1 VRKRDKER
9 IRKILVAQREQL
21 LGNVQKAL
29 SGDIHLDRD
38 NFSDEIDTATAET
51 GIAFTG
57 RLRERERALLNKID
71 QTLEKLEEGVF
82 GECEKCGEEIGV
94 KRLLAR
100 PVAALCIDCKAEQET
115 LERRM
120 G

>member
-1 VRKRDKER
+1 MDR
-9 IRKILVAQREQL
+9 IRKILVAQRERL
-21 LGNVQKAL
+21 LGNVHKAL

-38 NFSDEIDTATAET
+38 NFSDEIDTATSET
-51 GIAFTG
+51 NIAFTG
-57 RLRERERALLNKID
+57 RLRERERGLLGKID

-100 PVAALCIDCKAEQET
+100 PVATLCIDCKAEQET
-115 LERRM
+115 MERRM

>member
-1 VRKRDKER
+1 MDR
-9 IRKILVAQREQL
+9 IRKILNAQREQL
-21 LGNVQKAL
+21 LGNVHKAL
-29 SGDIHLDRD
+29 AGDIHLDRD
-38 NFSDEIDTATAET
+38 NFSDEIDTATSET
-51 GIAFTG
+51 NIAFTG
-57 RLRERERALLNKID
+57 RLRERERSLLNKID
-71 QTLEKLEEGVF
+71 QTLEKMDDGEF

>member
-1 VRKRDKER
+1 VRKRDKVR
-9 IRKILVAQREQL
+9 IRKILVEQRETL
-21 LGNVQKAL
+21 VDNVQKAL
-29 SGDIHLDRD
+29 AGDVHLDRD
-38 NFSDEIDTATAET
+38 NFSDEIDTATSET
-51 GIAFTG
+51 SIAFTG
-57 RLRERERALLNKID
+57 RLRERERGLLNKID
-71 QTLEKLEEGVF
+71 ETLEKLEQNVF

-115 LERRM
+115 IERRM

>member
-1 VRKRDKER
+1 VRKRDKDR
-9 IRKILVAQREQL
+9 IRKILAAQRDQL

-38 NFSDEIDTATAET
+38 NFSDEIDTATSET
-51 GIAFTG
+51 SIAFTG
-57 RLRERERALLNKID
+57 RLRERERSLLNKID
-71 QTLEKLEEGVF
+71 ETLEKLEAGEF
-82 GECEKCGEEIGV
+82 GECEKCGEDIGM

-100 PVAALCIDCKAEQET
+100 PVAALCIDCKAQQET

>member
-1 VRKRDKER
+1 MRKRDRDR
-9 IRKILVAQREQL
+9 IRKILIAQRDQL

-29 SGDIHLDRD
+29 AGDIHLDRD
-38 NFSDEIDTATAET
+38 SFPDEIDTATSET
-51 GIAFTG
+51 SIAFTG
-57 RLRERERALLNKID
+57 RLRERERSLLNKID

-82 GECEKCGEEIGV
+82 GDCEKCGEEIGM

-100 PVAALCIDCKAEQET
+100 PVAGLCIDCKAQQET

-120 G
+120 A

>member
-1 VRKRDKER
+1 MRKRDMER
-9 IRKILVAQREQL
+9 IRKILVGQRDLL
-21 LGNVQKAL
+21 LGNVHKAL
-29 SGDIHLDRD
+29 TGDIHLDRD
-38 NFSDEIDTATAET
+38 SFSDEIDTATSET
-51 GIAFTG
+51 SIAFTG
-57 RLRERERALLNKID
+57 RLRERERGLLGKIE
-71 QTLEKLEEGVF
+71 QTLEKLEGGEF
-82 GECEKCGEEIGV
+82 GECEMCGEEIGM